1 MALAEK
7 AQKPMKISSGL
18 SGVAGEYSVAAELCR
33 RGYLASITLRNAKGV
48 DILATNTTAT
58 KTAAIQ
64 VKTNQ
69 DYRKYWLLNKKAE
82 DLVGSNFFY
91 ILVNLGTKSR
101 YPEFHVV
108 PSKVIAEF
116 IKSSHQ
122 TWLKTPGKKGQARR
136 DNTMRKFLDTEDK
149 FLGRWDLLGLD

>member
-1 MALAEK
+1 MK
-7 AQKPMKISSGL
+7 HQTKFQKPTKISSGL

-33 RGYLASITLRNAKGV
+33 RGYLACITLRNAKGV
-48 DILATNTTAT
+48 DILATNATAT
-58 KTAAIQ
+58 TTAAIQ
-64 VKTNQ
+64 VKSNQ

-91 ILVNLGTKSR
+91 VLVNLGTESR

-116 IKSSHQ
+116 IKRDHQ
-122 TWLKTPGKKGQARR
+122 TWLKTPGKKGQARQ
-136 DNTMRKFLDTEDK
+136 DTTMRKFVDSDDK
-149 FLGRWDLLGLD
+149 YLGRWDLLGLD